1 MTHATPPTAR
11 VECPRCRTSFPAGPH
26 ADKTVVVCG
35 SCGQHFAID
44 FRPPDETRLTCRA
57 CGTAF
62 IGQGIIEG
70 TPVECGHCG
79 ELWVVGKESTRPVA
93 PSPPARDAEPE
104 EPRRA
109 PPGSP
114 PMTTTCQRCSQLV
127 LVRGPAPAS
136 IVAAGCGDCGATR
149 LDAAGVARRRA
160 ASLPTS
166 ETEGFVCPVCR
177 EPALVAAGAAFSC
190 GACGE
195 RFQALSEQ
203 AEPIATAETARLV
216 LGHPPTARAAPG
228 PIASRCTECR
238 GMRLERG
245 PGPRSVPVSGC
256 DRCGLPKLDGAALAE
271 RLEANR
277 RRVAHKRVDF
287 FASHVTFCLVCLNQR
302 VRQIREDHF
311 ECSACGEVYD
321 RPVESGVVP
330 AVAPPVPKGRPDS
343 RLALLE
349 RIAASPYD
357 DGLRLSLGE
366 LYEAQGDP
374 RAEFIALQLA
384 EARGQG
390 SPSARERIA
399 SLLERHGAR
408 WVPRGINLEFSE
420 FRRGLLHTAYWFDE
434 TDVDHHAWM
443 SVERLVIGAL
453 LPEGA
458 RAPFDETLRPALRE
472 LEGCRSRMLVGLLAA
487 PPPKLEQ
494 LRLEVSRAEFVAGL
508 ELQMEQV
515 IDRLPLVTRLGF
527 GTSVVASPGA
537 SEFSGPNPLVDALVT
552 RLRTK
557 LHVLRVPGT
566 GERPVMVQALLRR
579 VAPELVVQLEFFNSP
594 AGSAWLEVDT
604 SRITL
609 CTEGHVGDPPIE
621 AMKGVMRAAGFA
633 KVTALDVGKGE
644 RVSVSTR

>member
-1 MTHATPPTAR
+1 M
-11 VECPRCRTSFPAGPH
+11 
-26 ADKTVVVCG
+26 VCG

-57 CGTAF
+57 CGTSF

-70 TPVECGHCG
+70 TPVECGRCG
-79 ELWVVGKESTRPVA
+79 ELWLVGKEP
-93 PSPPARDAEPE
+93 PS
-104 EPRRA
+104 A
-109 PPGSP
+109 PPPVQPPEPGKSKSASSRSP
-114 PMTTTCQRCSQLV
+114 PMTTTCQRCNQLV
-127 LVRGPAPAS
+127 LVRGPAPVS
-136 IVAAGCGDCGATR
+136 IAAAGCGDCGATR
-149 LDAAGVARRRA
+149 LDAALVSRRRA

-166 ETEGFVCPVCR
+166 ETEGFVCPICR
-177 EPALVAAGAAFSC
+177 EPALVAHGASFSC

-195 RFQALSEQ
+195 RFQSPVEALD
-203 AEPIATAETARLV
+203 AVATAETARLV
-216 LGHPPTARAAPG
+216 LSHPPVAPAAPG
-228 PIASRCTECR
+228 PVASRCTECK

-245 PGPRSVPVSGC
+245 PAPRSVPVSGC

-277 RRVAHKRVDF
+277 RRVAPKRVDF
-287 FASHVTFCLVCLNQR
+287 FASHVSFCLVCLNQR

-321 RPVESGVVP
+321 RPIESGLVLS
-330 AVAPPVPKGRPDS
+330 VAPPAPKSRPDS

-443 SVERLVIGAL
+443 SVERLVIGPL

-458 RAPFDETLRPALRE
+458 RAPFAETVRPALRE
-472 LEGCRSRMLVGLLAA
+472 LEGCRSRMLVGLLASA
-487 PPPKLEQ
+487 PPKLEQ
-494 LRLEVSRAEFVAGL
+494 LRLEVSRAEFVAGF

-515 IDRLPLVTRLGF
+515 IDRLPVVTRLGF
-527 GTSVVASPGA
+527 GTTVVAAPGA

-566 GERPVMVQALLRR
+566 EERPVMVQALLRQ

-609 CTEGHVGDPPIE
+609 CTEGHVGDPPIA
-621 AMKGVMRAAGFA
+621 AMKAVMRSAGFD

>member
-1 MTHATPPTAR
+1 MTDATPTALR

-44 FRPPDETRLTCRA
+44 ARPLSETLLTCRA
-57 CGTAF
+57 CGTSF
-62 IGQGIIEG
+62 IGQGIIDG
-70 TPVECGHCG
+70 TPVECGRCG
-79 ELWVVGKESTRPVA
+79 ELWLVGKEAPKPVA
-93 PSPPARDAEPE
+93 QVPRPPAPEPAPLIVAQL
-104 EPRRA
+104 EPL
-109 PPGSP
+109 PP

-127 LVRGPAPAS
+127 LVRGPGPVS
-136 IVAAGCGDCGATR
+136 IRAGTCGDCGFTR
-149 LDAAGVARRRA
+149 LDPAGVARRRA
-160 ASLPTS
+160 ASLPTP
-166 ETEGFVCPVCR
+166 ETVGFVCAVCR
-177 EPALVAAGAAFSC
+177 EPALIRSGASFSC

-195 RFQALSEQ
+195 RFQSAPEAPQSLPD
-203 AEPIATAETARLV
+203 AARLV
-216 LGHPPTARAAPG
+216 LSHPPAAPAAPG
-228 PIASRCTECR
+228 PIASRCTECK

-245 PGPRSVPVSGC
+245 PGPRSVPLTGC
-256 DRCGLPKLDGAALAE
+256 ERCGLPKLDATALAE

-277 RRVAHKRVDF
+277 RRVAPKRVDF
-287 FASHVTFCLVCLNQR
+287 FASHVSFCLVCLNQR
-302 VRQIREDHF
+302 VRQVREDHF

-321 RPVESGVVP
+321 RPVETSV
-330 AVAPPVPKGRPDS
+330 ALTAAPPPPRGRADS

-374 RAEFIALQLA
+374 RAEFITLQLA

-390 SPSARERIA
+390 SPSARERSA

-420 FRRGLLHTAYWFDE
+420 FRRGLLHTAYWFEE

-443 SVERLVIGAL
+443 SVERLVIGPL
-453 LPEGA
+453 LPDGA
-458 RAPFDETLRPALRE
+458 RAPFAETLRPALRE
-472 LEGCRSRMLVGLLAA
+472 LEGCRSRMLVGLLAS

-494 LRLEVSRAEFVAGL
+494 LRLEVSRAEFVTGF

-515 IDRLPLVTRLGF
+515 IDRLPVVTRLGF
-527 GTSVVASPGA
+527 GTSVVAAPGA
-537 SEFSGPNPLVDALVT
+537 EFSGPNPLVEALIT

-566 GERPVMVQALLRR
+566 EERPVMVQALLRQ
-579 VAPELVVQLEFFNSP
+579 VAPELVVQLEFFSSP
-594 AGSAWLEVDT
+594 AGSAWLEIDT

-621 AMKGVMRAAGFA
+621 AMKAVMRSAGFA

-644 RVSVSTR
+644 RQSISTR

>member
-1 MTHATPPTAR
+1 M
-11 VECPRCRTSFPAGPH
+11 
-26 ADKTVVVCG
+26 VCG

-44 FRPPDETRLTCRA
+44 ARPPDETRLTCRA
-57 CGTAF
+57 CGTSF
-62 IGQGIIEG
+62 IGQGIIDG
-70 TPVECGHCG
+70 TPVECGRCG
-79 ELWVVGKESTRPVA
+79 ELWIVGKEPPKPVA
-93 PSPPARDAEPE
+93 PPLRQAEPE
-104 EPRRA
+104 PPKPKSA
-109 PPGSP
+109 PPISP
-114 PMTTTCQRCSQLV
+114 PMTTTCQRCNQLV
-127 LVRGPAPAS
+127 LVRGPAPVS
-136 IVAAGCGDCGATR
+136 IAVSGCGDCGLTR
-149 LDAAGVARRRA
+149 LEAAGVARRRA

-166 ETEGFVCPVCR
+166 ETEGFVCPICR
-177 EPALVAAGAAFSC
+177 EPALVAAGASFSC

-195 RFQALSEQ
+195 RFQATTEEV
-203 AEPIATAETARLV
+203 EPITAPETARLV
-216 LGHPPTARAAPG
+216 LSHPPTAPAAPG
-228 PIASRCTECR
+228 PIASRCTECK

-256 DRCGLPKLDGAALAE
+256 DRCGLPKLDAAALAE
-271 RLEANR
+271 RLESNR

-287 FASHVTFCLVCLNQR
+287 FASHVSFCLVCLNQR

-321 RPVESGVVP
+321 RPIESGVVLT
-330 AVAPPVPKGRPDS
+330 AAPPVPKGRPDS

-374 RAEFIALQLA
+374 RSEFIALQLA

-399 SLLERHGAR
+399 SLLERHGSH

-420 FRRGLLHTAYWFDE
+420 FRRGLLHTAYWFEE

-443 SVERLVIGAL
+443 SVERLVIGPL
-453 LPEGA
+453 LPDGA
-458 RAPFDETLRPALRE
+458 RSPFAETLRPALRE
-472 LEGCRSRMLVGLLAA
+472 LEGCRSRMLVGLLAS

-494 LRLEVSRAEFVAGL
+494 LRLEVSRAEFVAGF

-515 IDRLPLVTRLGF
+515 IDRLPVVTRLGF

-537 SEFSGPNPLVDALVT
+537 AEFSGPNPLVEGLIT

-566 GERPVMVQALLRR
+566 EERPVMVQALLRQ

-594 AGSAWLEVDT
+594 AGSAWLEIDT

-609 CTEGHVGDPPIE
+609 CTEGHVGDLPID
-621 AMKGVMRAAGFA
+621 AMKAVMRSAGFA